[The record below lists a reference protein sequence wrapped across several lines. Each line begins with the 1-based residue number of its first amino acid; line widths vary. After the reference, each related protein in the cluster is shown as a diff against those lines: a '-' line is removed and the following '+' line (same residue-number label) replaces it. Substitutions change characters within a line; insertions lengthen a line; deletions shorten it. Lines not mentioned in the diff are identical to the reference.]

1 MMKRTIEKLQQER
14 RDKQEAIQKETDR
27 LRSLAD
33 ASSLPDES
41 TLEERLRRMEDR
53 VRSGEKIGRKF
64 KEAVLPLSRKDSL
77 QDADQKT
84 FNQDVIEAL
93 GEMRTLISQSLRRQA
108 ETLSSLL
115 GLITASADLTD
126 TQDKEWDALGSNHVG
141 MIFKSLEWRV
151 DGLAAEYEDVKTL
164 MAKFLGLEDKLTRL
178 LAVLDEKKMPTTAEV
193 HGLLD
198 PIRDWRYTGFE
209 NRFRG
214 REQDVRAQL
223 EAYIGLFKKGGKVL
237 DLGCGRGEFLELLKA
252 AGVQGEG
259 LDLNGLMVE
268 TCRAKGL
275 DCRQADLLEGL
286 AVRADASLDG
296 IFSSQVI
303 EHLTPAAIE
312 KLIQLAFAKLAPS
325 GVLVLETVNPLSLF
339 TLVNVYFLDP
349 THRTPVHPQ
358 AVKFLLE
365 TAGFREVAVRFS
377 PPLEHEK
384 LQTLPG
390 ADGTSAILNRD
401 IDALNDVLFG
411 PPNYAVIGT
420 KK

>member
-1 MMKRTIEKLQQER
+1 MKRTIEKLQQER
-14 RDKQEAIQKETDR
+14 RDKQEAVQKEIGK
-27 LRSLAD
+27 LRSQAGPT
-33 ASSLPDES
+33 SLPDES
-41 TLEERLRRMEDR
+41 TLKERLRRMQDQ
-53 VRSGEKIGRKF
+53 VQAGEKLGRKL
-64 KEAVLPLSRKDSL
+64 KEAVLPLSRKDDFK
-77 QDADQKT
+77 DADQKA
-84 FNQDVIEAL
+84 FNLDVIEAL
-93 GEMRTLISQSLRRQA
+93 AEMRSLIIQSLSRQA

-115 GLITASADLTD
+115 GLLAASAELTD
-126 TQDKEWDALGSNHVG
+126 AKDKEWDALGSNHVG

-151 DGLAAEYEDVKTL
+151 DGLTAEYEDVKTL
-164 MAKFLGLEDKLTRL
+164 MKKFLGLEDKLTRL

-193 HGLLD
+193 SVLLD

-214 REQDVRAQL
+214 REDDIRAQL
-223 EAYIGLFKKGGKVL
+223 GSYLGLFKKGGKVL
-237 DLGCGRGEFLELLKA
+237 DLGCGRGEFLEVLKA
-252 AGVQGEG
+252 NGIEGEG

-268 TCRAKGL
+268 TCQGKGL
-275 DCRQADLLEGL
+275 NCRRADLLEGL
-286 AVRADASLDG
+286 AARADNSLDG

-303 EHLTPAAIE
+303 EHLTPASIE

-349 THRTPVHPQ
+349 THRTPVHPL

-365 TAGFREVAVRFS
+365 TAGFRDVAVRYS
-377 PPLEHEK
+377 PPLEREK

-390 ADGTSAILNRD
+390 ADGTSTILNRD
-401 IDALNDVLFG
+401 IDALNELLFA